1 VFVKSTK
8 KEHAM
13 TTVAVIL
20 SGCGVLDGAEIHES
34 VLTLLRL
41 NQLGVQ
47 YQCFAPSVEQS
58 RVVNHLTG
66 QPSPNETRNVLVE
79 AARIAR
85 GNIIDISLAK
95 IDEFDA
101 VILPGGFGAVTNL
114 CDFAVKGSQC
124 DVQVDVAQFLR
135 AMHRAQKPIGLIC
148 ISPVLAPK
156 LFNNVKCTIG
166 NDKDTANKIID
177 MGAEHIPCDVEHI
190 VVDEKN
196 RLVTTPAY
204 MLANNLNQLFIGI
217 SRLVDKVVE
226 LSQA

>member
-1 VFVKSTK
+1 
-8 KEHAM
+8 
-13 TTVAVIL
+13 
-20 SGCGVLDGAEIHES
+20 
-34 VLTLLRL
+34 L
-41 NQLGVQ
+41 NQLGVT
-47 YQCFAPSVEQS
+47 YQCFAPNVEQS
-58 RVVNHLTG
+58 CVINHLTG

-85 GNIIDISLAK
+85 GKITDVSLAK
-95 IDEFDA
+95 IDDFDA

-114 CDFAVKGSQC
+114 CNFATKGSHC

-156 LFNNVKCTIG
+156 LFDNAKCTIG
-166 NDKDTANKIID
+166 NDTQTANKIID

-196 RLVTTPAY
+196 RLVSTPAY
-204 MLANNLNQLFIGI
+204 MLANNLNELFIGI
-217 SRLVDKVVE
+217 GRLVDKVVE
-226 LSQA
+226 LSKT